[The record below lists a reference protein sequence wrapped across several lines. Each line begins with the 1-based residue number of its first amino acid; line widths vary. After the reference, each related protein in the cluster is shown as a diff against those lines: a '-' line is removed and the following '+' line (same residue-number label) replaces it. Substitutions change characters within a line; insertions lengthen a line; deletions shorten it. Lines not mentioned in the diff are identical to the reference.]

1 MARAGPVSSG
11 GGGLG
16 PARFGSYRKRLGGAS
31 VSTAGVGCS
40 LPASEAVT
48 AVTSYPPNY
57 PLFFGHRVTN
67 ALSCVAVQPP
77 APTSR

>member
-16 PARFGSYRKRLGGAS
+16 PARIAATGNGWGCFRIYRWGSMLASRLGS
-31 VSTAGVGCS
+31 CDRRHK
-40 LPASEAVT
+40 LPS
-48 AVTSYPPNY
+48 NY